1 MVLCELSKK
10 TCCSPSAGIRPL
22 KIPAV
27 SAAWEDPV
35 AYKQLMKEREEAE
48 KSFEVWPLVLD
59 LQRLL
64 CAPPSSYVACFL
76 GGTQPLSTAHRE
88 FPERAQ
94 ELKKRRRLI
103 AAAEE
108 TLVE

>member
-1 MVLCELSKK
+1 
-10 TCCSPSAGIRPL
+10 
-22 KIPAV
+22 
-27 SAAWEDPV
+27 
-35 AYKQLMKEREEAE
+35 MKEREEAE

-64 CAPPSSYVACFL
+64 CAPPSSYV

-108 TLVE
+108 TFVE

>member
-10 TCCSPSAGIRPL
+10 PAAVLQQGSAL
-22 KIPAV
+22 FKIPAV

-64 CAPPSSYVACFL
+64 CAPPSSYVACFS